1 MASRILSVGSLS
13 VLAQDCEQYG
23 PRLLCFFSQN
33 LQFFSL
39 YIPGIL
45 CQAGYYLFPQYII
58 LWDTGFAAYYTVIY
72 QLEFKFSVKRDI
84 KDS

>member
-1 MASRILSVGSLS
+1 MGSLS

-23 PRLLCFFSQN
+23 PRLRCFFSQN

-45 CQAGYYLFPQYII
+45 LQAGYYLIPQYII
-58 LWDTGFAAYYTVIY
+58 LFILYIAAYYTVALALALLFLFTQFLSLSPPKEIG
-72 QLEFKFSVKRDI
+72 
-84 KDS
+84 